1 MTEPDDAR
9 CPSCGAAATSRY
21 CPHCG
26 ARTGWTD
33 LLPPAMPDQATVQ
46 VPPATVQ
53 VPPAT
58 VQVRPATPGG
68 APPSAADADAP
79 TVPAMPAVARP
90 APPRAVPEMFST
102 EFLPVAGP
110 AQAWS
115 QPADPSAAPGGAAPG
130 LFPGWTGMHPAVA
143 VGGAPQ
149 LLAPRPERRRKAIY
163 AVLGIA
169 AATVV
174 VVLAALLIA
183 PNWRGTA
190 GTADKIAP
198 GPAVSSPSA
207 STTPP
212 PSTATT
218 AAPTRSSGVPGTAAG
233 VPPVRTVT
241 VTAPTGTG
249 ASTPGP
255 TPPSPRPST
264 AKPTAKPTP
273 RPTAPAPPLG
283 VPQRDIACS
292 GGYIVQ
298 LASELDEPRFK
309 ARVATLKAAGRLP
322 AGALAA
328 DSARSCRI
336 FTSQVNT
343 LVLYS
348 GPFPSKYDGCAARLA
363 GPADAY
369 IKGGNADSARE
380 YVSCLCPAATAGLPR
395 YSAVGQQGVWV
406 GELQRVLANRLGID
420 IPDLSANW
428 GRFTVGTQ
436 AAVRAFQQAAQLP
449 GNGVVDAGTWRA
461 LQSAEC

>member
-1 MTEPDDAR
+1 MTDPDDTR

-33 LLPPAMPDQATVQ
+33 LLPPAEADQATVQ
-46 VPPATVQ
+46 VPPAAVD
-53 VPPAT
+53 V
-58 VQVRPATPGG
+58 
-68 APPSAADADAP
+68 DAP
-79 TVPAMPAVARP
+79 TLPALPAVARP

-110 AQAWS
+110 GPAWSQAWS
-115 QPADPSAAPGGAAPG
+115 QAADPGAAPGGPVPG

-143 VGGAPQ
+143 VGGAPE

-183 PNWRGTA
+183 PSWRGTG
-190 GTADKIAP
+190 GTADKVGP
-198 GPAVSSPSA
+198 GPAVSTTPA
-207 STTPP
+207 STTAL
-212 PSTATT
+212 STAGTT
-218 AAPTRSSGVPGTAAG
+218 APTRSSAAPGTAAG

-249 ASTPGP
+249 RTAAPTPRSTP
-255 TPPSPRPST
+255 PRPRPT
-264 AKPTAKPTP
+264 TAKPTP
-273 RPTAPAPPLG
+273 KPTAPAPPLG
-283 VPQRDIACS
+283 VPQREITCS

-309 ARVATLKAAGRLP
+309 ARVATLKSAGRLP

-343 LVLYS
+343 LVLYW

-369 IKGGNADSARE
+369 IKGGNTASARE
-380 YVSCLCPAATAGLPR
+380 YVSCLCPAAAAGLPR

-420 IPDLSANW
+420 IPDLAANW
-428 GRFTVGTQ
+428 GLFTASTQ
-436 AAVRAFQQAAQLP
+436 AAVRTFQQAAKLP
-449 GNGVVDAGTWRA
+449 GSGVVDARTWSA